1 MLLTFFESSKIF
13 LINMLPVLIMS
24 AKLDSLGLLKIKVF
38 QNSIHDVTIPDY
50 NVTNKILIRESN
62 YIIGLVMWLKFGD
75 CSISMREVIITSIL
89 SGFDQKNSVFWEIV
103 SV

>member
-38 QNSIHDVTIPDY
+38 QNSGYDVTIPDY

-62 YIIGLVMWLKFGD
+62 YIIGLVM
-75 CSISMREVIITSIL
+75 
-89 SGFDQKNSVFWEIV
+89 
-103 SV
+103 

>member
-1 MLLTFFESSKIF
+1 MLFTFFESSKIF
-13 LINMLPVLIMS
+13 LINILPVLIMS

-38 QNSIHDVTIPDY
+38 QNSGYDVTIPDY